1 MLEIILRSIVAL
13 LNTIMGLFG
22 LAHWLDRRMSESST
36 VGRSKMDDEAHDWRE
51 KILFSWWIASL
62 LIVTFLGGCGWLLW
76 SEFFRQ

>member
-1 MLEIILRSIVAL
+1 MLEMILR
-13 LNTIMGLFG
+13 GLVWLIDVVVGFFG

-62 LIVTFLGGCGWLLW
+62 LIVMFLGGCGWLLW